1 MRRTLSV
8 TAEQHRE
15 LTALERHHPKPYVRE
30 RAAALLKI
38 AAGAVPAQVAASGV
52 LQPRDPDTI
61 YAWLDRYQAEGVAG
75 LLIRPG
81 RGRRPAFSPSPP
93 GCGQRPD
100 RGPAP
105 RGA

>member
-15 LTALERHHPKPYVRE
+15 LTDLVRHHPKPYVRE

-38 AAGAVPAQVAASGV
+38 ADGAVPAQVAATGV

-75 LLIRPG
+75 LLLRPG
-81 RGRRPAFSPSPP
+81 RGRRPAFSPCAS